1 VLRAD
6 ECGYLGAWGQITLV
20 PPFVGVCWL
29 AVQQAVARLI
39 LWMAANVQAVPVGA
53 PAGELGY
60 SDAGVVLGA
69 VRATRAA
76 RSMVDGAG
84 SGPPLR
90 AHLFR
95 YSDSPRDCDPLE
107 KTSSITVVT
116 KSGELVPA
124 TSLCQLVQQA
134 AAEQIEVYRE
144 IQRRGLRM
152 PRDLP
157 MDTPYADVLWSS
169 FTGIDKGRRKWDA
182 YQENL
187 EYGHADGNAHDYVPG
202 ETSGRIL
209 SFLVDAAAIAELAK
223 RQASA
228 DAAALALSQ
237 ALTDDVLGNVLSFI
251 GAIPRND
258 EEAIAFLKDQ
268 CSTDCGGTGA
278 DGVYLEVAESED
290 SGRGLM
296 TEALILS
303 TREGVGYN
311 CITRRYTPVEP
322 SRLAFLRLE
331 PRAEQPATDIPSPD
345 FATLVA
351 AGPEVSNVFM
361 RLRCAQTGP
370 ADDFYTFAAAGAS
383 EPVVSLP
390 SQWLLRKNAEFE
402 RLKQRIRELLPG
414 LAW

>member
-1 VLRAD
+1 M
-6 ECGYLGAWGQITLV
+6 V

-84 SGPPLR
+84 TGPPLR

-107 KTSSITVVT
+107 KTSSVKVVT

-169 FTGIDKGRRKWDA
+169 FTGIDKGLRKWEA
-182 YQENL
+182 YRVGRTDIGGASN
-187 EYGHADGNAHDYVPG
+187 YVPG
-202 ETSGRIL
+202 HPTGRVL
-209 SFLVDAAAIAELAK
+209 SFLVDTAAIAALAE

-228 DAAALALSQ
+228 DATALVLGQALA
-237 ALTDDVLGNVLSFI
+237 DDVVGHVLPFV
-251 GAIPRND
+251 GALPRND
-258 EEAIAFLKDQ
+258 EEAIAFLKYQ
-268 CSTDCGGTGA
+268 CSTECGGTGA
-278 DGVYLEVAESED
+278 DGTYLEVAESYTPD
-290 SGRGLM
+290 Q
-296 TEALILS
+296 TPYVEAVLFS
-303 TREGVGYN
+303 TRGGEF
-311 CITRRYTPVEP
+311 
-322 SRLAFLRLE
+322 SRLE
-331 PRAEQPATDIPSPD
+331 PRAELPARIPSPD
-345 FATLVA
+345 YATIRDAPPEA
-351 AGPEVSNVFM
+351 ANAF
-361 RLRCAQTGP
+361 LRIMCIRIGP
-370 ADDFYTFAAAGAS
+370 AEDYYTFAAAGAS

-390 SQWLLRKNAEFE
+390 SHELLRKNAEFE
-402 RLKQRIRELLPG
+402 RLKQRIRELMPG
-414 LAW
+414 LAWEEPTSP

>member
-1 VLRAD
+1 MSTGF
-6 ECGYLGAWGQITLV
+6 EGIWGQITLV
-20 PPFVGVCWL
+20 PPFFGVCWL
-29 AVQQAVARLI
+29 AVPRAVARLI

-84 SGPPLR
+84 TGPPLR
-90 AHLFR
+90 AHRFL

-107 KTSSITVVT
+107 KTSSVKVVT
-116 KSGELVPA
+116 KTGELVPA

-169 FTGIDKGRRKWDA
+169 FTGIDKGLRKWEA
-182 YQENL
+182 YRVGRTDIGGASN
-187 EYGHADGNAHDYVPG
+187 YVPG
-202 ETSGRIL
+202 DPTGRVL
-209 SFLVDAAAIAELAK
+209 SFLVDTAAIAALAE

-228 DAAALALSQ
+228 DATALVLGQALA
-237 ALTDDVLGNVLSFI
+237 DDVVGNVLSFI
-251 GAIPRND
+251 GAIPRTD

-290 SGRGLM
+290 WNRGLM

-322 SRLAFLRLE
+322 SRLAFLRLK
-331 PRAEQPATDIPSPD
+331 PRAEQPVDDIPSPD

-370 ADDFYTFAAAGAS
+370 AEDYYTFAAAGAS